1 MNCTAVRNGLRSV
14 SYVKVFLE
22 MSSNV
27 SKDDSFVRYRQP
39 SEPMATTA
47 VPTEKPAKISP
58 SEHKAKKSSWTN
70 IFKPWKWRKKK
81 KDKENKNG
89 DKPTEKVQDEDN
101 NVNHVSDSNEV
112 PSKPERNF
120 NSESSTVELPKDGDH
135 GDDSAYRP
143 LVTTEV
149 QINQSEG
156 NSIQLNNQSREAQ
169 INSTVHSSSEDN
181 SHQNGQSEEQPP
193 LPPKAKSPERQLYRP
208 TPAPRTPSESPLP
221 PSKHS
226 SGEPKRLNFSGE
238 VVVNNSAENE
248 HYEDSDSDYDN
259 NVIHYRDD
267 DDEEDEDEEPSSL
280 AAKVKRND
288 SLAFHLNNRPSRT
301 ALVERN
307 IIPISTHDQ
316 IKVKREQVGAKLVR
330 RLSERP
336 TKDELEQRNIYKDL
350 DNEAKRRAIMEEKKR
365 TLVRKLSFRPTVE
378 ELRERN
384 IIMFNEYVE
393 VIEALTYD
401 RRGDKP
407 WTKLTPQDKASIRK
421 ELNEFKSNE
430 MAVHA
435 DSKKYTRFHKP

>member
-1 MNCTAVRNGLRSV
+1 
-14 SYVKVFLE
+14 
-22 MSSNV
+22 
-27 SKDDSFVRYRQP
+27 
-39 SEPMATTA
+39 MATTA

-101 NVNHVSDSNEV
+101 NVNH
-112 PSKPERNF
+112 
-120 NSESSTVELPKDGDH
+120 VELPKDGDH